1 MAAPEEEA
9 LCFIASKK
17 DAKALE
23 SSAVFAKTTIRDT
36 TSSYMIIPK
45 PSTFTVLTLT
55 TPASSKLEIGL
66 K

>member
-9 LCFIASKK
+9 LCFIAYKK

-23 SSAVFAKTTIRDT
+23 SFAVFAKISMKDT

-45 PSTFTVLTLT
+45 PSTFTVLTST
-55 TPASSKLEIGL
+55 TSTNSKS
-66 K
+66 